1 MPNLGGTRMTAAI
14 RILLFSVVGTL
25 FPAVANTITFN
36 EAPLFTSINGQT
48 IKGVLFSFVANY
60 SNGQAIIFGGSNE
73 PSNVTEHYLLLPGEA
88 SEPGKGPAATLS
100 LNFLNGPVTSLS
112 FQFAVPSPDCQCAL
126 NAGSLEL
133 FDSADSPLGVS
144 SYLFAQYNPSSHSDE
159 GTFIY
164 RGAPVSRA
172 VLTVAN
178 LVNNGTTPIIDTITF
193 QETPESGT
201 MFGVA
206 SALIGLAVIR
216 RKHHR

>member
-1 MPNLGGTRMTAAI
+1 MTPAI
-14 RILLFSVVGTL
+14 RILLFSFVGTL
-25 FPAVANTITFN
+25 SPAVANTITFN
-36 EAPLFTSINGQT
+36 EAPLYTSINGQT
-48 IKGVLFSFVANY
+48 IKGVLFSFVDR
-60 SNGQAIIFGGSNE
+60 QAIIFGDPNE
-73 PSNVTEHYLLLPGEA
+73 PSNVTGNYLLLPGEA
-88 SEPGKGPAATLS
+88 SEPGKGPPVTLI
-100 LNFLNGPVTSLS
+100 LTFLNGPVSSLS
-112 FQFAVPSPDCQCAL
+112 FQFAVPDPDCQCAL

-133 FDSADSPLGVS
+133 FDSANSPLGVS

-193 QETPESGT
+193 QETPEPGT